1 VGASAK
7 QRDPGEPTA
16 RERRSGGGERIG
28 REGPSG
34 GGERVARGDRGA
46 RGDMRGHARE
56 ALLAAAQRALAERG
70 FAGTSARVVAAQS
83 GANLRSIAYHY
94 GSLDDLLLTALSA
107 NFRTWM
113 APLIEALGGDGDARA
128 RVDEGLRL
136 FADELP
142 QRAGLV
148 AAWLEAVARSR
159 RDEPLRRRL
168 AENQATF
175 RDRLAATL
183 EEAGVARPHELAA
196 ALIVA
201 CDGIMVR
208 FLLHGDAPHPA
219 DLAADLAALA

>member
-1 VGASAK
+1 
-7 QRDPGEPTA
+7 
-16 RERRSGGGERIG
+16 
-28 REGPSG
+28 
-34 GGERVARGDRGA
+34 
-46 RGDMRGHARE
+46 MRGHARE
-56 ALLAAAQRALAERG
+56 ALLDAAQRALAEHG
-70 FAGTSARVVAAQS
+70 FARTSARVVAAES

-113 APLIEALGGDGDARA
+113 TPLIAAFGGDGDARA
-128 RVDEGLRL
+128 RVDHGLRL
-136 FADELP
+136 FVEELP

-159 RDEPLRRRL
+159 GDEPLRRRL

-219 DLAADLAALA
+219 EVARQLAELV